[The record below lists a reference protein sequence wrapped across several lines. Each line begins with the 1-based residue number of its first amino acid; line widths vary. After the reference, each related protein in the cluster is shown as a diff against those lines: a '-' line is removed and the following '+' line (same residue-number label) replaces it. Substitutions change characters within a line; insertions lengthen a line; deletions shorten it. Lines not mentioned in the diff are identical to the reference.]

1 MANDVRRVVGLIQD
15 PRGQN
20 FLFGYPYAASL
31 HSFLIIGD
39 AGHKIDNT
47 FYGYEEN
54 NLTPS
59 EIAKNRE
66 SEIFLDEDPLTTK
79 KVVFGSSGFSK
90 WNEVLWEKDLTKWM
104 LLWTPDIRM
113 EQTLAFFAMGTFSP
127 RSTLYDLFMRNFI
140 AEKYGVEIPSLP
152 QVWSPTGLCWHCFTH
167 KDKLY
172 NCTSCKI
179 AVYCSKDCQSQDWKV
194 HKVQHE
200 LLKVFLEQE
209 ANNAFLHFFV

>member
-1 MANDVRRVVGLIQD
+1 MADDVRRVVGLMQD

-31 HSFLIIGD
+31 HSFLIIGN

-47 FYGYEEN
+47 FYGFEEN

-66 SEIFLDEDPLTTK
+66 SEIFLEEDPLTTK
-79 KVVFGSSGFSK
+79 KVVFGSNGFSD
-90 WNEVLWEKDLTKWM
+90 EVLWKKDLTKWM
-104 LLWTPDIRM
+104 LLWTPDKRM

-127 RSTLYDLFMRNFI
+127 RSTLYDLSMRTYI
-140 AEKYGVEIPSLP
+140 AKKYGVEIPSLP
-152 QVWSPTGLCWHCFTH
+152 EVWSPTGLCWHCFMH
-167 KDKLY
+167 KEKFY
-172 NCTSCKI
+172 YCTTCKI
-179 AVYCSKDCQSQDWKV
+179 AVYCSKDCQSQDWNV

-200 LLKVFLEQE
+200 LLNVFLEQE
-209 ANNAFLHFFV
+209 ANNVFLHFFV